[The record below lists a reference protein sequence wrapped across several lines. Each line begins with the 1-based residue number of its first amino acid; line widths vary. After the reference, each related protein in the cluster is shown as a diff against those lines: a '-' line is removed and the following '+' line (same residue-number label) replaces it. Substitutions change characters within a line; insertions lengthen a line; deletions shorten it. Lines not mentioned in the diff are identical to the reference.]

1 MTKKFTAE
9 TEPNYNVLETSDGF
23 EFSREMKAKLLEMQ
37 FNSASKG
44 NAEIL
49 KWLGQQYL
57 GQSVNK
63 TEQVSGDCP
72 LVFCYE
78 DGKDCPVHKYL
89 EHIGEFGTER
99 YKKYM
104 RDNYAKEE

>member
-1 MTKKFTAE
+1 
-9 TEPNYNVLETSDGF
+9 
-23 EFSREMKAKLLEMQ
+23 MQ
-37 FNSASKG
+37 N
-44 NAEIL
+44 EISQCWSC
-49 KWLGQQYL
+49 K
-57 GQSVNK
+57 SVFH
-63 TEQVSGDCP
+63 VSE
-72 LVFCYE
+72 LMVTE

>member
-1 MTKKFTAE
+1 MLPVSKS
-9 TEPNYNVLETSDGF
+9 PS
-23 EFSREMKAKLLEMQ
+23 KAVVIGLLWKCL
-37 FNSASKG
+37 NPS
-44 NAEIL
+44 
-49 KWLGQQYL
+49 